1 LVDDRRL
8 QRLTVKEERIDATK
22 ALLET
27 QRQDQVTLTK
37 YLCRP
42 EVSWDELK
50 KLLPQ
55 LEDVSPIVAQ
65 QVLYDVKYAGYISRQ
80 ELHVAKQQ
88 RSANKR
94 IPEHFDYASMN
105 HLRAEAREK
114 LLRVRPTN
122 LAQAQRISG
131 ITPADVALIMA
142 YLENGNP
149 SKQVSEDTQPAS
161 K

>member
-1 LVDDRRL
+1 M
-8 QRLTVKEERIDATK
+8 
-22 ALLET
+22 
-27 QRQDQVTLTK
+27 TLTR

-42 EVSWDELK
+42 EVSWDDLQ

-55 LEDVSPIVAQ
+55 LADIPTTVAQ

-94 IPEHFDYASMN
+94 IPEHFDYAAMH

-131 ITPADVALIMA
+131 ITPADVALILA
-142 YLENGNP
+142 HLENGAA
-149 SKQVSEDTQPAS
+149 SKQDLEERQPAS